1 MAPKRSESKSEPLAG
16 PITDLEQTVKVQTN
30 EIIEIKQRLSEL
42 LEQKKQ
48 HETAFKNNADN
59 YRTILDNIQDGFFEI
74 SLDGKLTF
82 INSVMCSLSDYS
94 PDELIGMHYKTYT
107 SKHTAASLFEVFSN
121 LYKTGKPDNIA
132 DYEMIGRKGQTKIL
146 AISVSLIR
154 DNAGNA
160 TGFRGIARDITARK
174 KAEKALEEYSG
185 ELEKRVRERTA
196 ELLKTNTELLKA
208 KEIADASAR
217 TKTEFLAN
225 MSHEIR
231 TPLNAIIGMS
241 DLLIST
247 DQIHKQKEFLGV
259 IRNSSKSLLE
269 LVNDILDYSKIDAGQ
284 LDFEAITFNLQE
296 IIDELTYMFLEKN
309 ISKQL
314 ELIIDIKPDVP
325 KFLSGDP
332 LRLRQVLVNL
342 VSNAFKFT
350 EKGEICITV
359 DINSKTDDDVE
370 LIFSIKDTGIGI
382 APDLCSKDNNAL
394 FEAFAQA
401 DGSTTRKYGGTGLG
415 LAICKKIVNL
425 MQGVIWVESEIGKGS
440 SFYFTCNLKE
450 LQKKETGW
458 TSLPESLTNRNVLIV
473 DDNPSTLMVIKR
485 YMESFGFLPT
495 IVESAEKAIEIYEY
509 ASHRNPFGL
518 VLLDIRLKGSDGI
531 TIAEKIKKQDG
542 DAAPPIIMI
551 SALGNKKEI
560 MRAKNAGV
568 QSFLMKPVKQS
579 LLFNTIMEVFGN
591 ESLKFDGPVKHIP
604 IEELTGIHLLVVEDN
619 PINQMVVKEML
630 DLPGISIDIANNGLE
645 ALDQLKTRTYDA
657 VLMDI
662 QMPEMDG
669 IEATKKIR
677 RTLNIKRLPIIAM
690 TAHAMYGD
698 REKCIAAGMNDY
710 ISKPI
715 DRNLL
720 ITTIQKYYKSTI
732 AAPFQT
738 TWQNESPAD
747 FPSLQRKAP
756 GLNLKDGIA
765 RLGGSWE
772 KYLKILISFE
782 KTFHNIITKTEKLLN
797 EENYEQ
803 LRLDIHS
810 LKGTAGNISATELH
824 LAAKFLESALM
835 EKNPS
840 LIHQAYSTLKEAFMI
855 VIDTINRLSDNEK
868 SGQADTEKSTGDF
881 DSSAVIELCEP
892 LQSSLKNYDP
902 VETGDFLEQ
911 IKQLFDSCNTD
922 SGLFETFKVLEER
935 IDEYDYEA
943 ACESLAK
950 LQVDLTQKTAS
961 DT

>member
-1 MAPKRSESKSEPLAG
+1 MATKESESKSEPLAG
-16 PITDLEQTVKVQTN
+16 TINDLELTVKKQSDELN
-30 EIIEIKQRLSEL
+30 AIKKQLEQL
-42 LEQKKQ
+42 LTQKKQ

-82 INSVMCSLSDYS
+82 INNVMCSLSGYS
-94 PDELIGMHYKTYT
+94 PDELIGMHYRTYT
-107 SKHTAASLFEVFSN
+107 SEHTAASLFEVFSD
-121 LYKTGKPDNIA
+121 LYKTGEPDNIA
-132 DYEMIGRKGQTKIL
+132 DYEMIGKEGETKVL

-160 TGFRGIARDITARK
+160 LGFRGIARDITARK

-196 ELLKTNTELLKA
+196 ELLKTNTKLLKA
-208 KEIADASAR
+208 KDIADASAKA
-217 TKTEFLAN
+217 KTEFLAN

-247 DQIHKQKEFLGV
+247 DQIHKQKEFLSV

-269 LVNDILDYSKIDAGQ
+269 LVNDILDYSKVDAGQ
-284 LDFEAITFNLQE
+284 LDFEAIQFNLQE
-296 IIDELTYMFLEKN
+296 IIDELSYMFLEKN

-314 ELIIDIKPDVP
+314 ELIVDIKPDVP

-350 EKGEICITV
+350 DKGEICISV
-359 DINSKTDDDVE
+359 DIYSKNDDDVE

-382 APDLCSKDNNAL
+382 HPELCHRENNTL
-394 FEAFAQA
+394 FDAFAQA

-425 MQGVIWVESEIGKGS
+425 MQGVIWVESELTKGS
-440 SFYFTCNLKE
+440 SFYFTCRLKA
-450 LQKKETGW
+450 LQKQDSGW
-458 TSLPESLTNRNVLIV
+458 TGLPDSLSNRNVLIV

-485 YMESFGFLPT
+485 YMESFGFIPT

-509 ASHRNPFGL
+509 ARTQNPFGL
-518 VLLDIRLKGSDGI
+518 VLLDIRLNGSDGI

-542 DAAPPIIMI
+542 KNAPPIIMI
-551 SALGNKKEI
+551 SALGNKSEI

-568 QSFLMKPVKQS
+568 ESFLMKPVKQS

-591 ESLKFDGPVKHIP
+591 GTLKFDGPIKYTPV
-604 IEELTGIHLLVVEDN
+604 ESLSGINLLVVEDN

-630 DLPGISIDIANNGLE
+630 DLPDISIDIANNGLE
-645 ALDQLKTRTYDA
+645 AIDQLKSRSYDA

-669 IEATKKIR
+669 IQATKKIR
-677 RTLNIKRLPIIAM
+677 RTLNLKRIPIIAM

-710 ISKPI
+710 ISKPV

-720 ITTIQKYYKSTI
+720 ITTIQKYYKTPVPI
-732 AAPFQT
+732 QPG
-738 TWQNESPAD
+738 QNQENIPPVD
-747 FPSLQRKAP
+747 FPALQRKAP

-765 RLGGSWE
+765 RLAGSWE

-782 KTFHNIITKTEKLLN
+782 KTFHNIIEKTDKLLN
-797 EENYEQ
+797 EANYDHLKIE
-803 LRLDIHS
+803 IHS
-810 LKGTAGNISATELH
+810 LKGTSGNISATELH
-824 LAAKFLESALM
+824 LAAKFLESALT
-835 EKNPS
+835 ENDPV
-840 LIHQAYSTLKEAFMI
+840 LIRQAYVSLKESFFI
-855 VIDTINRLSDNEK
+855 VIDTIKRLSDDDNLQK
-868 SGQADTEKSTGDF
+868 ASTSSGPVKKLQVF
-881 DSSAVIELCEP
+881 DPIKVLELCAP
-892 LQSSLKNYDP
+892 LDYCLKSYDP
-902 VETGDFLEQ
+902 VETEVYLDQVKNIFEC
-911 IKQLFDSCNTD
+911 SNTD
-922 SGLFETFKVLEER
+922 AKLFEMLADMEKS
-935 IDEYDYEA
+935 IDGYDYE
-943 ACESLAK
+943 
-950 LQVDLTQKTAS
+950 TAS
-961 DT
+961 NTLAELKLNLSGK